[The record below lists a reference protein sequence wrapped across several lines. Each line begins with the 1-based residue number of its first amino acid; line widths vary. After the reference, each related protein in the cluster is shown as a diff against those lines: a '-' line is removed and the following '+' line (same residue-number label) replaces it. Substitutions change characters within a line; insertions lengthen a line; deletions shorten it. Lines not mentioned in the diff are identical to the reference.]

1 MYIKWYPFYYG
12 QLKSSSHCKFEPFR
26 ENQAITR
33 DPGHREKLQPMSK
46 KTHLKEL
53 TANVVDPYM

>member
-1 MYIKWYPFYYG
+1 MYIKWYHV
-12 QLKSSSHCKFEPFR
+12 QLKGWSHCKFEPFR
-26 ENQAITR
+26 ENQAVTA
-33 DPGHREKLQPMSK
+33 DPGHKEKLQLMSK